1 MKLSELSI
9 FFKNVEQI
17 EIIDAYLFDVTKYFY
32 YLQRKLEENTKALHI
47 QNEKIEN
54 LESTVLLQNKEM
66 ILNDMNSKFISLE
79 NKIVTY
85 HQEIIDALKPKK
97 QVYKDDSGV
106 WVDVNTGLMWSRIN
120 IGQIWEDKKCYG
132 AAKDMKWS
140 KAKKTCQKFDLAG
153 FNDWR
158 LPTKEEL
165 LALANSYEE
174 SLLEDILYSYW
185 SSTLD
190 TEESGES
197 GLYYYVVDFSHASL
211 SSEEKYY
218 QNYVRPVRNI

>member
-1 MKLSELSI
+1 MNLSELSI
-9 FFKNVEQI
+9 FFKSVEQT
-17 EIIDAYLFDVTKYFY
+17 EVIDAYLFDVTEYFSH
-32 YLQRKLEENTKALHI
+32 LQRQLEENTKALHI
-47 QNEKIEN
+47 QTEKIEH
-54 LESTVLLQNKEM
+54 LESTILLQSKEM
-66 ILNDMNSKFISLE
+66 ILSGFNEKLEHLE
-79 NKIVTY
+79 NKITVH
-85 HQEIIDALKPKK
+85 HQKVIDALKPNK
-97 QVYKDDSGV
+97 QVVKDDSGV
-106 WVDVNTGLMWSRIN
+106 WVDMNTGLMWSIIS

-140 KAKKTCQKFDLAG
+140 KAKKACQKFDLAG

-165 LALANSYEE
+165 LALANSYKE
-174 SLLEDILYSYW
+174 SLLEDILHNYW

-197 GLYYYVVDFSHASL
+197 GLYYYVVDFLHASL
-211 SSEEKYY
+211 SSEERYY

>member
-1 MKLSELSI
+1 
-9 FFKNVEQI
+9 VEQT
-17 EIIDAYLFDVTKYFY
+17 EVVDAYLFDVTEYFSH
-32 YLQRKLEENTKALHI
+32 LQRQLEENTKALHI
-47 QNEKIEN
+47 QNEKIEH
-54 LESTVLLQNKEM
+54 LESTILLQSKEM
-66 ILNDMNSKFISLE
+66 ILSGFNEKLEHLE
-79 NKIVTY
+79 NKITVH
-85 HQEIIDALKPKK
+85 HQKVIDALKPNK
-97 QVYKDDSGV
+97 QVVKDDSGV
-106 WVDVNTGLMWSRIN
+106 WVDMNTGLMWSRIS

-140 KAKKTCQKFDLAG
+140 KAKKACQKFDLAG

-165 LALANSYEE
+165 LALANSYKE
-174 SLLEDILYSYW
+174 SLLEDILHNYW

-197 GLYYYVVDFSHASL
+197 SLYYYVVDFFHANL
-211 SSEEKYY
+211 SSEERYY